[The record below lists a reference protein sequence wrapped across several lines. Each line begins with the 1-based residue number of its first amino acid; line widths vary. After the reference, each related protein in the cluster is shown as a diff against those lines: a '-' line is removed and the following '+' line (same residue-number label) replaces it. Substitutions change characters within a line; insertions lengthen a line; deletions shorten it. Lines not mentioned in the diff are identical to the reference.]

1 MVQHGRTFIRRMID
15 LSKLAHRQH
24 HHVRLSQEFRSDLQ
38 WWASFLPRWNGKS
51 MLHPPAPQ
59 HVVTADASGTWGC
72 GAFGSSGEWF
82 QIQWPKEWA
91 ECHIAAKELVPV
103 VVAIALW
110 GAPWQSTTVL
120 VRSDNAAVVAT
131 LTSGSARDLL
141 LMHLLRCLHFFLP
154 HYDIRLIA
162 RHIAGVN
169 NTAADALS
177 RDNLPVFFQCQPQAN
192 PSPSPLPAT
201 LLQLLVHQRPD
212 WLSLAWRTM
221 FLDILHRP

>member
-1 MVQHGRTFIRRMID
+1 MPHCCQGTGSGGRGHSTM
-15 LSKLAHRQH
+15 
-24 HHVRLSQEFRSDLQ
+24 
-38 WWASFLPRWNGKS
+38 
-51 MLHPPAPQ
+51 
-59 HVVTADASGTWGC
+59 
-72 GAFGSSGEWF
+72 
-82 QIQWPKEWA
+82 
-91 ECHIAAKELVPV
+91 
-103 VVAIALW
+103 

-141 LMHLLRCLHFFLP
+141 LMHLLRCLHFFLA

-201 LLQLLVHQRPD
+201 LMQLLVHQRPD
-212 WLSLAWRTM
+212 WLSPAWRTM